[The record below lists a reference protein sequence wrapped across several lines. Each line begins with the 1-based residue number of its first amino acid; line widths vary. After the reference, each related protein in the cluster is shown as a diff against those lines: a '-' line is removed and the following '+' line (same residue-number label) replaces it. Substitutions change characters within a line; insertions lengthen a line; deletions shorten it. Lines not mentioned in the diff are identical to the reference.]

1 MYVVESNLWVK
12 VASMHLEGPVARWF
26 QSAERCLCQ
35 VDWREFCS
43 VLHERF
49 GRDQHEALIRKFSH
63 IRQTSSVTAYVD
75 QFSALVEQLTAYESE
90 ANPLYYATRFV
101 DGLREE
107 IRSMVMIQR
116 SATFDVAC
124 SLALVQ
130 EEVVYSNMKKEF

>member
-1 MYVVESNLWVK
+1 
-12 VASMHLEGPVARWF
+12 
-26 QSAERCLCQ
+26 
-35 VDWREFCS
+35 
-43 VLHERF
+43 
-49 GRDQHEALIRKFSH
+49 
-63 IRQTSSVTAYVD
+63 VD